1 MIYRFTIIS
10 DEVDDFVREIQ
21 IDPEAT
27 FFDFHEAILKSVG
40 YTNDQMTSF
49 FICDDDWEKE
59 KEITL
64 EEMDDNPEMDSWVMK
79 DTTISELVED
89 EKQKLLYVFD
99 YMTERCF
106 FIELSE
112 IITGKEMTGAK
123 CTKKS
128 GDAPKQTIDFEEM
141 AAASSSL
148 DLDENFYGDQDFDME
163 DFDDGT
169 AVGAGAACVFD
180 DCPFEHPV
188 RDDTSLAV
196 ALCPELQSRAGYDFP
211 FESLARFLRRLFRED
226 GILAVAVAKTGC
238 E

>member
-27 FFDFHEAILKSVG
+27 FFDFHAAILKSVDFKD
-40 YTNDQMTSF
+40 DQMTSF

-79 DTTISELVED
+79 ETPLSELIED

-106 FIELSE
+106 FIELTE
-112 IITGKEMTGAK
+112 IITGKEISDAK

-128 GDAPKQTIDFEEM
+128 GIAPKQTIDFEEM
-141 AAASSSL
+141 ATTGNSL

-163 DFDDGT
+163 DFDQEGFDMGDNS
-169 AVGAGAACVFD
+169 GATS
-180 DCPFEHPV
+180 FE
-188 RDDTSLAV
+188 
-196 ALCPELQSRAGYDFP
+196 
-211 FESLARFLRRLFRED
+211 ED
-226 GILAVAVAKTGC
+226 KL
-238 E
+238 

>member
-1 MIYRFTIIS
+1 MFSKHPPFLWNKPSHLICNLSVFYYFYAINKTVTTMIYRFTIIS

-27 FFDFHEAILKSVG
+27 FFDLHEAILKAAN
-40 YTNDQMTSF
+40 YTNAQMPSF

-64 EEMDDNPEMDSWVMK
+64 EEMDNNPEMDSWIMK
-79 DTTISELVED
+79 ETRLNELIED

-112 IITGKEMTGAK
+112 IITGKEIKGAK

-128 GDAPKQTIDFEEM
+128 GEAPKQTVDFEEM
-141 AAASSSL
+141 AAGGGSL

-163 DFDDGT
+163 DFDAEGFD
-169 AVGAGAACVFD
+169 VNDGAAGGG
-180 DCPFEHPV
+180 
-188 RDDTSLAV
+188 S
-196 ALCPELQSRAGYDFP
+196 SYD
-211 FESLARFLRRLFRED
+211 ED
-226 GILAVAVAKTGC
+226 KF
-238 E
+238 

>member
-1 MIYRFTIIS
+1 MFSKHPPFLWNKPSHLICNLSVFYYFYAINKTVTTMIYRFTIIS

-27 FFDFHEAILKSVG
+27 FFDLHEAILKAAN
-40 YTNDQMTSF
+40 YTNDQMPSF

-64 EEMDDNPEMDSWVMK
+64 EEMDNNPEMDSWIMK
-79 DTTISELVED
+79 ETRLNELIED

-112 IITGKEMTGAK
+112 IITGKEIKGAK

-128 GDAPKQTIDFEEM
+128 GEAPKQTVDFEEM
-141 AAASSSL
+141 AAGGGSL

-163 DFDDGT
+163 DFDAEGFD
-169 AVGAGAACVFD
+169 VNDGAAGGG
-180 DCPFEHPV
+180 
-188 RDDTSLAV
+188 S
-196 ALCPELQSRAGYDFP
+196 SYD
-211 FESLARFLRRLFRED
+211 ED
-226 GILAVAVAKTGC
+226 KF
-238 E
+238 

>member
-1 MIYRFTIIS
+1 MFSKHPPFLWNKPSHLICNLSVFYYFYAINKTVTTMIYRFTIIS

-27 FFDFHEAILKSVG
+27 FFDLHEAILKAAN

-64 EEMDDNPEMDSWVMK
+64 EEMDNNPEMDSWIMK
-79 DTTISELVED
+79 ETRLNELIED

-112 IITGKEMTGAK
+112 IITGKEIKGAK

-128 GDAPKQTIDFEEM
+128 GEAPKQTVDFEEM
-141 AAASSSL
+141 AAGGGSL

-163 DFDDGT
+163 DFDAEGFD
-169 AVGAGAACVFD
+169 VNDGAAGGKF
-180 DCPFEHPV
+180 
-188 RDDTSLAV
+188 
-196 ALCPELQSRAGYDFP
+196 
-211 FESLARFLRRLFRED
+211 
-226 GILAVAVAKTGC
+226 
-238 E
+238 

>member
-1 MIYRFTIIS
+1 MFSKHPPFLWNKPSHLICNLSVFYYFYAINKTVTTMIYRFTIIS

-27 FFDFHEAILKSVG
+27 FFDLHEAILKAAN

-64 EEMDDNPEMDSWVMK
+64 EEMDNNPEMDSWIMK
-79 DTTISELVED
+79 EPRLNELIED

-112 IITGKEMTGAK
+112 IITGKEIKGAK

-128 GDAPKQTIDFEEM
+128 GEAPKQTVDFEEM
-141 AAASSSL
+141 AAGGGS
-148 DLDENFYGDQDFDME
+148 LDENFYGDQDFDME
-163 DFDDGT
+163 DFDAEGFD
-169 AVGAGAACVFD
+169 VNDGAAGGG
-180 DCPFEHPV
+180 
-188 RDDTSLAV
+188 S
-196 ALCPELQSRAGYDFP
+196 SYD
-211 FESLARFLRRLFRED
+211 ED
-226 GILAVAVAKTGC
+226 KF
-238 E
+238 

>member
-1 MIYRFTIIS
+1 MFSKHPPFLWNKPSHLICNLSVFYYFYAINKTVTTMIYRFTIIS

-27 FFDFHEAILKSVG
+27 FFDLHEAILKAAN

-64 EEMDDNPEMDSWVMK
+64 EEMDNNPEMDSWIMK
-79 DTTISELVED
+79 ETRLNELIED

-112 IITGKEMTGAK
+112 IITGKEIKGAK

-128 GDAPKQTIDFEEM
+128 GEAPKQTVDFEEM
-141 AAASSSL
+141 AAGGGSL

-163 DFDDGT
+163 DIDAEGFDVND
-169 AVGAGAACVFD
+169 GAAGGG
-180 DCPFEHPV
+180 
-188 RDDTSLAV
+188 S
-196 ALCPELQSRAGYDFP
+196 SYD
-211 FESLARFLRRLFRED
+211 ED
-226 GILAVAVAKTGC
+226 KF
-238 E
+238 

>member
-1 MIYRFTIIS
+1 MPGKHPPFLWNKPSHLICNLSVFYYFYAINKTVTTMIYRFTIIS

-27 FFDFHEAILKSVG
+27 FFDFHEAILKAAG

-64 EEMDDNPEMDSWVMK
+64 EEMDNNPEMDSWIMK
-79 DTTISELVED
+79 ETRLNELIED

-112 IITGKEMTGAK
+112 IITGKEIKGAK

-128 GDAPKQTIDFEEM
+128 GEAPKQTVDFEEM
-141 AAASSSL
+141 AAAGGSL

-163 DFDDGT
+163 DFDADGFD
-169 AVGAGAACVFD
+169 VNDGASGGGG
-180 DCPFEHPV
+180 
-188 RDDTSLAV
+188 S
-196 ALCPELQSRAGYDFP
+196 YD
-211 FESLARFLRRLFRED
+211 ED
-226 GILAVAVAKTGC
+226 KF
-238 E
+238 

>member
-1 MIYRFTIIS
+1 MFSKHPPFLWNKPSHLICNLSVFYYFYAINKTVTTMIYRFTIIS

-27 FFDFHEAILKSVG
+27 FFDLHEAILKAAN

-64 EEMDDNPEMDSWVMK
+64 EEMDNNPEMDSWIMK
-79 DTTISELVED
+79 ETRLNELIED

-112 IITGKEMTGAK
+112 IITGKEIKGAK

-128 GDAPKQTIDFEEM
+128 GEAPKQTVDFEEM
-141 AAASSSL
+141 AAGGGSL
-148 DLDENFYGDQDFDME
+148 DLDENFYGDQNFDME
-163 DFDDGT
+163 DFDAEGFD
-169 AVGAGAACVFD
+169 VNDGAAGGG
-180 DCPFEHPV
+180 
-188 RDDTSLAV
+188 S
-196 ALCPELQSRAGYDFP
+196 SYD
-211 FESLARFLRRLFRED
+211 ED
-226 GILAVAVAKTGC
+226 KF
-238 E
+238 

>member
-1 MIYRFTIIS
+1 MFSKHPPFLWNKPSHLICNLSVFYYFYAINKTVTTMIYRFTIIS

-27 FFDFHEAILKSVG
+27 FFDLHEAILKAAN

-64 EEMDDNPEMDSWVMK
+64 EEMDNNPEMDSWIMK
-79 DTTISELVED
+79 ETRLNELIED

-99 YMTERCF
+99 YMTERSF

-112 IITGKEMTGAK
+112 IITGKEIKGAK

-128 GDAPKQTIDFEEM
+128 GEAPKQTVDFEEM
-141 AAASSSL
+141 AAGGGSL

-163 DFDDGT
+163 DFDAEGFD
-169 AVGAGAACVFD
+169 VNDGAAGGG
-180 DCPFEHPV
+180 
-188 RDDTSLAV
+188 S
-196 ALCPELQSRAGYDFP
+196 SYD
-211 FESLARFLRRLFRED
+211 ED
-226 GILAVAVAKTGC
+226 KF
-238 E
+238 

>member
-1 MIYRFTIIS
+1 MFSKHPPFLWNKPSHLICNLSVFYYFYAINKTVTTMIYRFTIIS

-27 FFDFHEAILKSVG
+27 FFDLHEAILKAAN

-64 EEMDDNPEMDSWVMK
+64 EEMDNNPEMDSWIMK
-79 DTTISELVED
+79 GTRLNELIED

-112 IITGKEMTGAK
+112 IITGKEIKGAK

-128 GDAPKQTIDFEEM
+128 GEAPKQTVDFEEM
-141 AAASSSL
+141 AAGGGSL

-163 DFDDGT
+163 DFDAEGFD
-169 AVGAGAACVFD
+169 VNDGAAGGG
-180 DCPFEHPV
+180 
-188 RDDTSLAV
+188 S
-196 ALCPELQSRAGYDFP
+196 SYD
-211 FESLARFLRRLFRED
+211 ED
-226 GILAVAVAKTGC
+226 KF
-238 E
+238 